1 MLLKQSFDHLWLATN
16 CIPDGFNL
24 MHFIWRSGVSFD
36 YYSLQTLAIT
46 VLRAVGHAKM
56 AMLSTTKC
64 ALALIQSYQNEKS
77 HSEFRIWMHKEIQM
91 SLTDVV
97 FT

>member
-1 MLLKQSFDHLWLATN
+1 MATN

-24 MHFIWRSGVSFD
+24 MHFIWRSGFLFD
-36 YYSLQTLAIT
+36 YYSLQALAIT

-64 ALALIQSYQNEKS
+64 ASARIQSYRNEKS
-77 HSEFRIWMHKEIQM
+77 HSEFRIWMHKEIQC
-91 SLTDVV
+91 L
-97 FT
+97 